1 MKNKFYFFNRAEKHL
16 DNGLSFYENDFDSII
31 NILEQD
37 NEEYEPITW
46 EELKELLI
54 EEGYYY
60 CYFKDAIVN
69 DEYAKELGLID
80 YDDDEDFD

>member
-1 MKNKFYFFNRAEKHL
+1 MKNKYYFFNRAEKHL
-16 DNGLSFYENDFDSII
+16 NNGLSFFENDFDCII
-31 NILEQD
+31 NELEQD

-60 CYFKDAIVN
+60 CYWEDSIN
-69 DEYAKELGLID
+69 DYEYAKEIGLI
-80 YDDDEDFD
+80 DDDEDDEN